1 MAKKPRNA
9 PKQEAP
15 IDLARL
21 GEIVHVTVA
30 GGFLYANA
38 DEVAP
43 LVAAELVET
52 NPAMIDESG
61 NIAAR
66 ATTKGIETVNTTA
79 TNTDTNTA
87 AASAAVTEAP
97 ARARGGFQI
106 KKGFTALGLM
116 TIKRGGRG
124 GETYPFDSLEVD
136 DYFFVPNT
144 EDRPEAAKSLASTV
158 SSAAARYAVGTGTF
172 EDVTVTDYQLDAEG
186 KRVKGADGKFIKTGE
201 HVENRE
207 VMKKTREF
215 VVRSGAEDG
224 VAGAFVTRVA

>member
-1 MAKKPRNA
+1 MAKKSRNA
-9 PKQEAP
+9 PRQEAP
-15 IDLARL
+15 IDLAKL

-38 DEVAP
+38 DEIAP

-52 NPAMIDESG
+52 NPAMLDESG
-61 NIAAR
+61 NVAAR
-66 ATTKGIETVNTTA
+66 ATAKGIEAVNKTA
-79 TNTDTNTA
+79 TNTDTNA
-87 AASAAVTEAP
+87 AASAAVTEAQ
-97 ARARGGFQI
+97 ARASAFEI
-106 KKGFTALGLM
+106 DDYVPNL

-124 GETYPFDSLEVD
+124 GEIYPFDSLEVNKS
-136 DYFFVPNT
+136 FHVPAT
-144 EDRPEAAKSLASTV
+144 PDKPDPAKSLASTV

-215 VVRSGAEDG
+215 IVRSVGAEDPRG
-224 VAGAFVTRVA
+224 PGARVIRIA

>member
-9 PKQEAP
+9 PRQEAP
-15 IDLARL
+15 IDLAKL

-38 DEVAP
+38 DEIAP

-52 NPAMIDESG
+52 NPAMLDESG
-61 NIAAR
+61 NVAAR
-66 ATTKGIETVNTTA
+66 ATTKGIEAVNTTA
-79 TNTDTNTA
+79 TNTDTNA
-87 AASAAVTEAP
+87 AASAAVTEAQ
-97 ARARGGFQI
+97 ARASAFEI
-106 KKGFTALGLM
+106 DDYVPNL

-124 GETYPFDSLEVD
+124 GEIYPFDSLEVNKS
-136 DYFFVPNT
+136 FHVPAT
-144 EDRPEAAKSLASTV
+144 PDKPDPAKSLASTV

-215 VVRSGAEDG
+215 IVRSVGAEDPRG
-224 VAGAFVTRVA
+224 PGARVIRIA